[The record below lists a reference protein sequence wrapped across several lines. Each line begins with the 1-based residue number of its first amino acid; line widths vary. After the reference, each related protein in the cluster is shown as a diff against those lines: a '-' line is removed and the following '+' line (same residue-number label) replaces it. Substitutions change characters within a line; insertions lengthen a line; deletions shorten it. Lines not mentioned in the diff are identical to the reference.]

1 VPGARVLRVR
11 MRARPHGPPAVTGMC
26 RGTDWAVE
34 LGLCGLRPESADLAA
49 AVLLQ
54 FLGSHQ
60 RAWGT

>member
-1 VPGARVLRVR
+1 
-11 MRARPHGPPAVTGMC
+11 VTGIC

-54 FLGSHQ
+54 FSGLHQ